1 MRLGW
6 NKERESRERGPS
18 FSFDEVSDPEGK
30 LLDDPTLEP
39 GDVEEGG
46 PGNAAVDGKVEGPSG
61 QDEDR
66 EEQVTEA
73 MEPEEKDTG
82 IPEEAS
88 LEAGVTETAGDK
100 SPDEVCEEIEV
111 YEGDS
116 SPEGKDSIKWHY
128 DRGKELAACGRVHE
142 AVEAYRQ
149 VLNLDPL
156 HVKARNN
163 LALVYDSLGLFD
175 KACEELKTALDL
187 DTRNVEIRANLG
199 ALLGEHCQFE
209 EAERE
214 FKRALDL
221 APDDPRIRFNLGLV
235 YFRKGLYSK
244 AIPEFERT
252 LTLQEDHGEALYYLA
267 QSYNLT
273 GLYQQSLERFEA
285 LVELDPGNHRAFWYL
300 GMLCDRLK
308 DYDRAREN
316 YQTSYR
322 LKQEDHDRGEQ
333 N

>member
-6 NKERESRERGPS
+6 NEDRERRKRGPS
-18 FSFDEVSDPEGK
+18 FSFDEVSDPEGE
-30 LLDDPTLEP
+30 LLDEPIVDPEVAKDVYREDAPVSGEVMEP
-39 GDVEEGG
+39 TVEE
-46 PGNAAVDGKVEGPSG
+46 
-61 QDEDR
+61 EDR
-66 EEQVTEA
+66 GKRVTEVR
-73 MEPEEKDTG
+73 EPEVTDTG
-82 IPEEAS
+82 DPVQENVA
-88 LEAGVTETAGDK
+88 AGIK
-100 SPDEVCEEIEV
+100 SPEEVCEEIEE
-111 YEGDS
+111 YDADATLEEED
-116 SPEGKDSIKWHY
+116 PIKWHY
-128 DRGKELAACGRVHE
+128 DRGKDLAACGRVHE

-175 KACEELKTALDL
+175 KACEELKTALEL
-187 DTRNVEIRANLG
+187 DTRNVEVRANLG
-199 ALLGEHCQFE
+199 ALLGEHCRFE

-235 YFRKGLYSK
+235 YFRKGLYSR

-252 LTLQEDHGEALYYLA
+252 LALQEEHGEAIYYLA

-273 GLYQQSLERFEA
+273 GQYQLSLERFEA
-285 LVELDPGNHRAFWYL
+285 LVEFDPGNHRAFWYL

-316 YQTSYR
+316 YQMSYR
-322 LKQEDHDRGEQ
+322 LKNEDRHQGEQ
-333 N
+333 K